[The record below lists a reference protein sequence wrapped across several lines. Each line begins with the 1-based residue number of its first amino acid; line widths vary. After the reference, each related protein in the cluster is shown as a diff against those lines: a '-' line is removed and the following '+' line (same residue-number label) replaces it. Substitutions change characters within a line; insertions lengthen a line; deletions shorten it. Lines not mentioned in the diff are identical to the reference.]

1 MPRLHH
7 DLKFWS
13 QNRSKAEEGA
23 PYMCANLSIA
33 KLKISSTSKLVDK
46 FVHEEKHAKVA

>member
-1 MPRLHH
+1 MTLNFGAKIGRRL
-7 DLKFWS
+7 K
-13 QNRSKAEEGA
+13 KGA